1 MKNLILATAAVMA
14 LGAGS
19 AFAAGTVAPT
29 QQRMNDT
36 QAALQAQHSYALSA
50 DSTGS
55 IVYSGPRNELYPVPQ
70 GG

>member
-1 MKNLILATAAVMA
+1 MKTLILATAAVLA

-19 AFAAGTVAPT
+19 AFAAGTATQT

-36 QAALQAQHSYALSA
+36 QAALQAQHSYMLGAN
-50 DSTGS
+50 STGTV
-55 IVYSGPRNELYPVPQ
+55 VYSGSQNELYPVPQ